1 VSTGNGVPLRVGA
14 AVQPQHATYAQL
26 REAWLRAEDIGA
38 DCIYVWDHFYPLF
51 GDPEGAHFECWTT
64 LAAIAQS
71 TERAQV
77 GALVSCNTYRNP
89 DLLADMARTLDHIS
103 GGRAILGIGSG
114 WFERDYRE
122 YGYPFGTVQSRLR
135 DFEEALERIDS
146 RLAKLTP
153 GPVNGSL
160 PILIG
165 GSGEKVMLRLV
176 AQRAQMWHAFGDV
189 ATIAHKSAVL
199 DEWCRKLDRDPGEI
213 IRSTT
218 LRDAVTPGLVRE
230 YVETAG
236 LQELVVSS
244 HGPDY
249 DPAPLRKL
257 VALRDSING

>member
-1 VSTGNGVPLRVGA
+1 VSTGGGVPLRVGA

-135 DFEEALERIDS
+135 DFEEALDRIDA
-146 RLAKLTP
+146 RLAKLT
-153 GPVNGSL
+153 
-160 PILIG
+160 
-165 GSGEKVMLRLV
+165 
-176 AQRAQMWHAFGDV
+176 
-189 ATIAHKSAVL
+189 VL
-199 DEWCRKLDRDPGEI
+199 DEWCRKLDRDPGGI

-218 LRDAVTPGLVRE
+218 LRDDVTPGLVRE

>member
-1 VSTGNGVPLRVGA
+1 VPRLRVA
-14 AVQPQHATYAQL
+14 AAIQPQHARTYGEL
-26 REAWLRAEDIGA
+26 RDAWLRAEEIGA

-51 GDPEGAHFECWTT
+51 GDPEGTHFECWTT
-64 LAAIAQS
+64 LAAVAQS
-71 TERAQV
+71 TERVQM

-122 YGYPFGTVQSRLR
+122 YGYPFGTVQSRLH
-135 DFEEALERIDS
+135 DFEEALDRIDA
-146 RLAKLTP
+146 RLAKLNP

-160 PILIG
+160 PVLIG

-176 AQRAQMWHAFGDV
+176 AEHAKIWHAFGDV
-189 ATIAHKSAVL
+189 ETIAHKGRVL
-199 DEWCRKLDRDPGEI
+199 DEWCGKVGRDPAEI

-218 LRDAVTPGLVRE
+218 LRDPVTAELVRE
-230 YVETAG
+230 YVETSG
-236 LQELVVSS
+236 IDELVVSS

-249 DPAPLRKL
+249 DPEPLRKL
-257 VALRDSING
+257 VAIRDAQG

>member
-1 VSTGNGVPLRVGA
+1 MTFRVGA
-14 AVQPQHATYAQL
+14 AVQPQHASMAQM
-26 REAWLRAEDIGA
+26 REAWLRAEEIGA

-71 TERAQV
+71 TQRPQV

-89 DLLADMARTLDHIS
+89 DLLADMGRTLDHIS
-103 GGRAILGIGSG
+103 AGRAILGIGSG

-122 YGYPFGTVQSRLR
+122 YGYPFGTVQSRLH
-135 DFEEALERIDS
+135 DFEEALVRIDA
-146 RLAKLTP
+146 RLARLNP

-176 AQRAQMWHAFGDV
+176 AQHAKIWHAFGDV
-189 ATIAHKSAVL
+189 ETIAHKGRVL
-199 DEWCRKLDRDPGEI
+199 SEWCEKVGRDPSDL

-218 LRDAVTPGLVRE
+218 LRDAVTPELVGE
-230 YVETAG
+230 YTEKAG
-236 LQELVVSS
+236 MSELVVSS
-244 HGPDY
+244 HGPHY
-249 DPAPLRKL
+249 DLEPLRRL
-257 VALRDSING
+257 VAIRDSLTG

>member
-1 VSTGNGVPLRVGA
+1 MPLRVAA
-14 AVQPQHATYAQL
+14 AVQPQHASFGQL
-26 REAWLRAEDIGA
+26 RDAWLRAEDCGA

-51 GDPEGAHFECWTT
+51 GDPDGAHFECWTT

-71 TERAQV
+71 TERV
-77 GALVSCNTYRNP
+77 HLGALVSCNTYRNP

-122 YGYPFGTVQSRLR
+122 YGYPFGTVQSRLH
-135 DFEEALERIDS
+135 DFEEALGRIDA
-146 RLAKLTP
+146 RLAKLVP

-165 GSGEKVMLRLV
+165 E
-176 AQRAQMWHAFGDV
+176 
-189 ATIAHKSAVL
+189 TIAHKGRVL
-199 DEWCRKLDRDPGEI
+199 DEWCVRVGRDPAEI

-218 LRDAVTPGLVRE
+218 LRDAVTPELVRGYIE
-230 YVETAG
+230 QAG
-236 LQELVVSS
+236 VNELVSSS

-249 DPAPLRKL
+249 DLGPLRKL
-257 VALRDSING
+257 VALRDEING

>member
-1 VSTGNGVPLRVGA
+1 VTFRIGA
-14 AVQPQHATYAQL
+14 AVQPQHASFAKL
-26 REAWLRAEDIGA
+26 RDAWLRAEEIGA

-51 GDPEGAHFECWTT
+51 GDADGAHFECWTT

-71 TERAQV
+71 TERPQV

-122 YGYPFGTVQSRLR
+122 YGYPFGTVQSRLH
-135 DFEEALERIDS
+135 DFEEALARIDA
-146 RLAKLTP
+146 RLGKLNP

-176 AQRAQMWHAFGDV
+176 AQHAKIWHAFGDV
-189 ATIAHKSAVL
+189 ETIAHKGGVL
-199 DEWCRKLDRDPGEI
+199 DDWCEKVGRDPSDL

-218 LRDAVTPGLVRE
+218 LRAAVTPELVAG
-230 YVETAG
+230 YIGTAG
-236 LQELVVSS
+236 MSELVVSS
-244 HGPDY
+244 HGPNY
-249 DPAPLRKL
+249 DLEPLRKL
-257 VALRDSING
+257 VAIRTALNR